1 MKCKVCNKEIDIIIE
16 RPKVDTKGIELLSE
30 GARSLLENEINK
42 TYLNGIHSK
51 SLLEVCSNEC
61 FNKKL
66 YELLNDDMKNYMNL
80 IKCEELLGTS
90 DLMRMPR
97 TEEQYKNIEDMISF
111 AKTKLENYK

>member
-1 MKCKVCNKEIDIIIE
+1 MNALI
-16 RPKVDTKGIELLSE
+16 
-30 GARSLLENEINK
+30 
-42 TYLNGIHSK
+42 
-51 SLLEVCSNEC
+51 
-61 FNKKL
+61 
-66 YELLNDDMKNYMNL
+66 KNYMNL